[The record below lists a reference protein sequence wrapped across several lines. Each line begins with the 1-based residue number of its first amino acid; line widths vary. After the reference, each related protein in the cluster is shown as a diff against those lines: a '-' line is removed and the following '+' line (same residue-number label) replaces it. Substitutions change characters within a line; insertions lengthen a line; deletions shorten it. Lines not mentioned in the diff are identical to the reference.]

1 MEYNYFSSDDIK
13 TVKWF
18 YNTLEVEF
26 KDGSVYQ
33 YHNVSE
39 AEFRVLMDSS
49 SIQSALSRIK
59 RIHPYNKL

>member
-33 YHNVSE
+33 YYNVSE